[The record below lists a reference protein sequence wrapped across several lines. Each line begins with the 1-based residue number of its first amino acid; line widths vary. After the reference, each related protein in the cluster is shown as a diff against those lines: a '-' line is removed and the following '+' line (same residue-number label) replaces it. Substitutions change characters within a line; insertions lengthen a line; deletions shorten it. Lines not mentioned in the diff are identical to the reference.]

1 MLSYAGST
9 GVRPPADLAGADAGL
24 IPAVSVPGDIFSRLA
39 LTDRR
44 TLEQTFLDRYGSVSG
59 EFVTSDDVVFFLTA
73 QLAAGA
79 VARHLA
85 RTGVRRIGVPEPTSA
100 LLPHLLR
107 EAGLDPVPVPEDDDA
122 LLTVVDTL
130 PAVFLVL
137 PNDPTGWTPSPRALA
152 ALPAAAKASGCRVVV
167 DRGFRFHQDR
177 QFSRLFL
184 SDYDWIDVQDT
195 AKTWSTGGTTLAFVR
210 ASMPG
215 AVEALRRDFGHG
227 TAVPPLN
234 LHVASEAIVLEGG
247 DHRVR
252 RAVTRNRAALESA
265 LDELG
270 FTIVSRPLGVALLR
284 LPSGFPADATLL
296 AEGLHAAGVEV
307 VPGRSF
313 FWAGADRGEQF
324 IRVSLVRP
332 TDDFEDHA
340 AALAEAIKAWI

>member
-9 GVRPPADLAGADAGL
+9 GVRPPADFAGTDAGL
-24 IPAVSVPGDIFSRLA
+24 IPAISVPGDIFSRLA
-39 LTDRR
+39 TADRR
-44 TLEQTFLDRYGSVSG
+44 ALEQTFLDRYASVSG
-59 EFVTSDDVVFFLTA
+59 EFVAPDEVVFFLTA
-73 QLAAGA
+73 QLAVGA
-79 VARHLA
+79 VARELA
-85 RTGVRRIGVPEPTSA
+85 RTGVRRIGVPEPTSP

-184 SDYDWIDVQDT
+184 SDYDWIDIQDT
-195 AKTWSTGGTTLAFVR
+195 GKTWSTGGTTLAFVR
-210 ASMPG
+210 ASMPST
-215 AVEALRRDFGHG
+215 VEALRRDRGHA

-234 LHVASEAIVLEGG
+234 FHVAAEAIVLEGG

-252 RAVTRNRAALESA
+252 RAVTRNRAVLESA
-265 LDELG
+265 LGELG
-270 FTIVSRPLGVALLR
+270 FSLASRPLGVALLG
-284 LPSGFPADATLL
+284 LPCGFPADATLL
-296 AEGLHAAGVEV
+296 TERLRAAGVEV
-307 VPGRSF
+307 VSGRSF
-313 FWAGADRGEQF
+313 FWASPHRGEEF
-324 IRVSLVRP
+324 IRVCLVRP
-332 TDDFEDHA
+332 VDDFEDHV
-340 AALAEAIKAWI
+340 AALAEAIKACA